1 MKYKGYLIEKNIF
14 GTYDISDIFKTRIKA
29 NLTTSNEAKQIVDEE
44 LIPQQANNRY
54 SPYHYSQYWWAVM
67 DNTTHLYARRED
79 GKLRLFH
86 KRQEAFD
93 WCNANQ
99 EKLNIKKD

>member
-1 MKYKGYLIEKNIF
+1 MKYKGYLIEKTIF
-14 GTYDISDIFKTRIKA
+14 GTYEISNVFQMKLKDS
-29 NLTTSNEAKQIVDEE
+29 LGSLQEAKEYVENK
-44 LIPQQANNRY
+44 LIPAQGVNRY
-54 SPYHYSQYWWAVM
+54 SPVHYSQYWWGVM
-67 DNTTHLYARRED
+67 DNSTQLYARRED

-93 WCNANQ
+93 WCQANQ